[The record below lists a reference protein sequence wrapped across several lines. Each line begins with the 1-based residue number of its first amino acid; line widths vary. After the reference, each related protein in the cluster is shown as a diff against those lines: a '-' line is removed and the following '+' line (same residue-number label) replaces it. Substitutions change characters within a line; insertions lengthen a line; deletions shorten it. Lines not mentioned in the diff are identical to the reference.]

1 MTAEH
6 WQQVQELFHAAL
18 EREPGDRSIFLAG
31 ACSGNESL
39 RQAVE
44 SLIQSHEKIGH
55 FIDSPAFAAVAAM
68 LTDDCEFKPGQTLG
82 HYKIRSAL
90 GEGGMGRVYLA
101 EDTKLKRK
109 VALKVLPAVHR
120 SDEQARKRLLRE
132 AQAAAA
138 LDHANICAIYEVDE
152 ESERSYIAMQYIE
165 GETLEARMARERLSL
180 DDALDIAEQVAD
192 ALAEAH
198 AHSIIHRDIKPSN
211 IMLTVRGQV
220 KVLDFGLATTA
231 TTNLAGPDEAQTKSR
246 LTMPGIILGTVPYM
260 SPEQVRSEP
269 VDARTDIFSFGAVL
283 HEMLSGRRVFAR
295 TSAAETIAAI
305 LHQEPPRLSSID
317 PTIPEELENI
327 ADKCLAKD
335 AAQRYQTMQQ
345 VAQGLNAARR
355 SEPAAMGPV
364 TTTAK
369 RRMTS
374 TYGVATASADVD
386 ITHKTSSIEYL
397 VTGVKHHKRSAM
409 FAIVAIVIVV
419 AAFGYYSY
427 FAKAGE
433 AIESIAVLPFV
444 NGSNDANAEYLSDGI
459 SDTIIDSLSQL
470 PNLKKVIPLSSVLRF
485 KGKQID
491 PQAVGRELNVRAV
504 LAGRLAQ
511 RSDDFLIS
519 AELIDVKDNKRLW
532 GGQYNR
538 KLADIVN
545 LQSEIAQE
553 ISEKLRLRLTGEQKE
568 RLAKPQ
574 TESPEAYQLYL
585 QGRYYRRKNTDEAR
599 IKSGEYFQKAIEKDP
614 NYALGYAGLAGY
626 YGSMANF
633 GQMPPK
639 QAWRNSEE
647 AAVKALAIDDKL
659 GEAHLS
665 LAGVRMWYD
674 WDWPGAERE
683 IKRAIELAPHFED
696 VESHAVHAEFLNAMG
711 RFVEAIAEATS
722 AREVDPLSKH
732 FRSNLGYILYNAR
745 RYDEAIEEYRKELE
759 KDPNSLQA
767 HLGLGEVY
775 VKQGSYEEAVAEMVK
790 ARPLVNLPR
799 QLARIGYVYAAAGK
813 KDEATKILN
822 EVRGQTREHYNLAT
836 FIAAIYAALGDKEQ
850 AFAWLRKGCD
860 EHQNGVKEFKVSPR
874 FDILRSDPRF
884 TDLLR
889 RVKLAP

>member
-1 MTAEH
+1 
-6 WQQVQELFHAAL
+6 
-18 EREPGDRSIFLAG
+18 
-31 ACSGNESL
+31 
-39 RQAVE
+39 
-44 SLIQSHEKIGH
+44 
-55 FIDSPAFAAVAAM
+55 
-68 LTDDCEFKPGQTLG
+68 
-82 HYKIRSAL
+82 
-90 GEGGMGRVYLA
+90 
-101 EDTKLKRK
+101 
-109 VALKVLPAVHR
+109 
-120 SDEQARKRLLRE
+120 
-132 AQAAAA
+132 
-138 LDHANICAIYEVDE
+138 
-152 ESERSYIAMQYIE
+152 
-165 GETLEARMARERLSL
+165 
-180 DDALDIAEQVAD
+180 
-192 ALAEAH
+192 
-198 AHSIIHRDIKPSN
+198 
-211 IMLTVRGQV
+211 
-220 KVLDFGLATTA
+220 
-231 TTNLAGPDEAQTKSR
+231 
-246 LTMPGIILGTVPYM
+246 MPGMILGTVPYM
-260 SPEQVRSEP
+260 SPEQVRSES

-283 HEMLSGRRVFAR
+283 HEMLSGRQVFAR
-295 TSAAETIAAI
+295 NSAAETIAAI
-305 LHQEPPRLSSID
+305 LHQEPPELSSID
-317 PTIPEELENI
+317 PTIPEEVENI
-327 ADKCLAKD
+327 VDKCLAKD

-345 VAQGLNAARR
+345 VAQDLNAARR
-355 SEPAAMGPV
+355 SERAAMGPV

-369 RRMTS
+369 RGMTS
-374 TYGVATASADVD
+374 TDDVAAVSADVD
-386 ITHKTSSIEYL
+386 LTHQTSSIEYL
-397 VTGVKHHKRSAM
+397 VTRVKHHKRSAM
-409 FAIVAIVIVV
+409 FATAATVIAVAVL
-419 AAFGYYSY
+419 GYYSY
-427 FAKAGE
+427 FSKAGE
-433 AIESIAVLPFV
+433 TIDSVAVLPFDNV
-444 NGSNDANAEYLSDGI
+444 NNDANAEYLSDGI

-470 PNLKKVIPLSSVLRF
+470 PNLKKVIPFSSVLRF

-491 PQAVGRELNVRAV
+491 PQALGRELNVRAV
-504 LAGRLAQ
+504 LAGRLVQ
-511 RSDDFLIS
+511 RGDDLLIS

-545 LQSEIAQE
+545 LQGEIARE
-553 ISEKLRLRLTGEQKE
+553 ISEKLRLKLTGEQKE
-568 RLAKPQ
+568 RLIKPH
-574 TESPEAYQLYL
+574 TESAEAYQLYL
-585 QGRYYRRKNTDEAR
+585 QGRYYRLKNTDEAR

-614 NYALGYAGLAGY
+614 NYALGYAGLAAY

-639 QAWRNSEE
+639 EAWRNSEQ

-683 IKRAIELAPHFED
+683 LKRAIELAPQFED
-696 VESHAVHAEFLNAMG
+696 VESHAMHAEFLNTMG

-722 AREVDPLSKH
+722 AQEVDPLSKH

-759 KDPNSLQA
+759 KDPNSLEA

-822 EVRGQTREHYNLAT
+822 EVKGQTREHYNLAT

-850 AFAWLRKGCD
+850 AFAWLGKGCD

-874 FDILRSDPRF
+874 FDTLRSDPRF